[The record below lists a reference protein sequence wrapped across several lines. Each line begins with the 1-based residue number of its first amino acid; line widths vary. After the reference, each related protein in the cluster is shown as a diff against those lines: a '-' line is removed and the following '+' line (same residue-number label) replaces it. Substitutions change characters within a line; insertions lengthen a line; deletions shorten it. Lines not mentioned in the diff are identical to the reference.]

1 MTVSYVINIYLCYM
15 FYHRLPVKFFIPV
28 NFCFPFVSNSLA
40 YIIIP
45 KSNGKIKIN

>member
-1 MTVSYVINIYLCYM
+1 MTVSYVINMYLRYM
-15 FYHRLPVKFFIPV
+15 FISVPVKFLFQVI
-28 NFCFPFVSNSLA
+28 FCFPFVSNSLA

>member
-1 MTVSYVINIYLCYM
+1 MTVSYVINMYLRYM
-15 FYHRLPVKFFIPV
+15 FISVPV